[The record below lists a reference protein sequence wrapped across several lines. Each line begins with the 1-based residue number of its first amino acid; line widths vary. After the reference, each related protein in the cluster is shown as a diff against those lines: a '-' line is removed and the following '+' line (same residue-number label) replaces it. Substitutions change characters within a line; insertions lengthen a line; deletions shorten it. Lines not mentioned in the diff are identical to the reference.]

1 MTQKRKLLFKIL
13 TLVLVFI
20 LGSLFT
26 ILYLMFSSLESTSR
40 PDLSEVSKITK
51 LNLSENV
58 KIIGSEYL
66 SSLDDSLYIALEIPR
81 DEIEYL
87 FPEEKFHPSTSIR
100 YLENDNTR
108 ERKWFSPDS
117 ISDFKSFNYTDST
130 NNFGMYVLY
139 EDSDATIKKVY
150 IFWFSM

>member
-87 FPEEKFHPSTSIR
+87 STQH
-100 YLENDNTR
+100 
-108 ERKWFSPDS
+108 
-117 ISDFKSFNYTDST
+117 
-130 NNFGMYVLY
+130 
-139 EDSDATIKKVY
+139 
-150 IFWFSM
+150 